1 MVLLPLPLSPAR
13 ATISRSPIS
22 RLTSSTA
29 CRVRRA
35 SAFPILKCLLS
46 PSVRSSGAAP
56 AWADS
61 SLMAAA
67 FVGGHAPRGAAGGP
81 AAHAVGGGAG
91 GGGSVAEV
99 LGWLVGWPMGR
110 TVQQAADLHRA
121 DEVEVG
127 WRGQALVHHLGAAR
141 REAAARR
148 GAGQVGRGARDAGQ
162 RQPGPADRGERVQQ
176 AGAVRVLRGV
186 EDLPGRAE
194 LGHL

>member
-91 GGGSVAEV
+91 GGGSVAEG
-99 LGWLVGWPMGR
+99 LGWLLGLPMGR
-110 TVQQAADLHRA
+110 AVQEGADLHPGHEG
-121 DEVEVG
+121 EVR
-127 WRGQALVHHLGAAR
+127 WRGHAPVHHPRAA
-141 REAAARR
+141 
-148 GAGQVGRGARDAGQ
+148 
-162 RQPGPADRGERVQQ
+162 
-176 AGAVRVLRGV
+176 
-186 EDLPGRAE
+186 
-194 LGHL
+194 